1 MPHDQAVLFAILS
14 ATVVLFAWGRWRH
27 DMVAVAALLA
37 SVFAGLVPVEDAF
50 AGFGHPAVITVAGV
64 LVLSYGLQS
73 SGAVDALARRILPE
87 DATPVAMV
95 VGLTTLAAVLSGFMN
110 NVGALALLMPI
121 ALKAAQRLDL
131 PPGRL
136 LMPLAFGSIL
146 GGMTTLIGTPPNLIV
161 SGYRRETMGEAFGMF
176 DFTPVGLAIAATG
189 VAFIVL
195 IGWRLVPAR
204 KPAGVE
210 GFDSEAYFTEARVPE
225 DAKAVGMTFR
235 EIEEAVQ
242 DAEIQVLG
250 VIRHNVRLRT
260 PSPRARAQS
269 GDILILEAEPE
280 GLGDALT
287 ALGIKLEEA
296 EPTDRGESEED
307 KETTAKENSGST
319 EPETPPTA
327 DEEVQLVELV
337 VAPNARII
345 GRSAKGLNLRDRF
358 RINLL
363 AISREDR
370 RRIGRL
376 NVTRIKPGD
385 VLLMQGTAEAIAEF
399 AADNGC
405 LPLAGRSLRLPDTR
419 KMWLAV
425 GVLLAAVVVAASGL
439 LSAPVAFIAGVLAAM
454 ATRVVSPSAVYQAV
468 DWPVIVL
475 LACLLPVAGAMLTTG
490 AADVFANFVVTDI
503 AQGVPLVA
511 LALVLIVTMTLSDVM
526 NNAATVAVM
535 APIAVG
541 AASSLQVNTD
551 IFLMAVAIGGSC
563 AFLTPVGH
571 QNNTLILGPG
581 GFRFGD
587 YWRLG
592 LILELM
598 VVAVGLPVALIVW
611 GF

>member
-1 MPHDQAVLFAILS
+1 
-14 ATVVLFAWGRWRH
+14 
-27 DMVAVAALLA
+27 MVAVAALLA